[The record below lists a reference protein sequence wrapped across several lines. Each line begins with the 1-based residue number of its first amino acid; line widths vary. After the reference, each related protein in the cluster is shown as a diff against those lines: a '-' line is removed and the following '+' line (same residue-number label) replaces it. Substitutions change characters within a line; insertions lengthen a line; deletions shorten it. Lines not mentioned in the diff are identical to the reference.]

1 MLILLEQNTKN
12 HLQIW
17 SLQNSDMMFTLSM
30 NARIQK
36 MIVSLQLPN
45 NETVITKT
53 EITIQCNVVALFI
66 F

>member
-1 MLILLEQNTKN
+1 MLISYRNTISWLIVLEQDIKN
-12 HLQIW
+12 HLPIW

-45 NETVITKT
+45 NETVIT
-53 EITIQCNVVALFI
+53 
-66 F
+66 